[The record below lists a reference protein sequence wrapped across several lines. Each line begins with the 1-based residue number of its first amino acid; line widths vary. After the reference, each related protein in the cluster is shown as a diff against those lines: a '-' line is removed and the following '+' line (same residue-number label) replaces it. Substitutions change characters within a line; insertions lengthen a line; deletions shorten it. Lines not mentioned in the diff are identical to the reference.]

1 MKLLYPIIFMYPAKL
16 LEIYKRKM
24 ISHGGQID
32 KATNLVREFIIPLS
46 KMTEQ
51 ISSSK

>member
-1 MKLLYPIIFMYPAKL
+1 MHPAKL

-32 KATNLVREFIIPLS
+32 KATNLVKVYYTTLKSDRTD
-46 KMTEQ
+46 K
-51 ISSSK
+51 